1 MKNLLGTKMGDTV
14 TGTALVSIT
23 APANI

>member
-1 MKNLLGTKMGDTV
+1 MKNLLGMKMGGTV